1 MRLADIAAKAEI
13 VLVDTPAGMFGT
25 THQIL
30 SGCTHVIGV
39 LQSEVV
45 AHRSFAMFMHGLEAL
60 PADRRPSVLG
70 VFLNMLQVGHA
81 ASVAVLSD
89 ICAELPKDWLFDTA
103 IPRTTAFLDAS
114 EAGIPL
120 RLLDDKSPPA
130 VTWLFD
136 TLATEVTERLKLP
149 VPERRKQ
156 RLLV

>member
-1 MRLADIAAKAEI
+1 
-13 VLVDTPAGMFGT
+13 V
-25 THQIL
+25 
-30 SGCTHVIGV
+30 S
-39 LQSEVV
+39 
-45 AHRSFAMFMHGLEAL
+45 
-60 PADRRPSVLG
+60 
-70 VFLNMLQVGHA
+70 
-81 ASVAVLSD
+81 VLSD

-103 IPRTTAFLDAS
+103 IPRSTAFLDAS

-149 VPERRKQ
+149 MPERRKQ